1 MERVNNNWRKYT
13 ALLSP
18 MKVEEGLSADKPKV
32 ILKNGAL
39 FIRVRANATY
49 FRIYGGVWHLYRQT
63 PTGWKST
70 PLSVAIWAEQNRDL
84 IIKLVNPFEPL
95 EWNPPYT
102 FVKVEGA
109 TFKAWGGEITLNRH
123 YFR

>member
-1 MERVNNNWRKYT
+1 MERINNNWRKYT

-18 MKVEEGLSADKPKV
+18 VKVMEQLQDSKPEV
-32 ILKNGAL
+32 ILKKGAL
-39 FIRVRANATY
+39 FIRVHANATY
-49 FRIYGGVWHLYRQT
+49 SRISGGVWHLYRKT
-63 PTGWKST
+63 PDGWKST
-70 PLSVAIWAEQNRDL
+70 PLSVAIWAEENHDL

-102 FVKVEGA
+102 FIKVEGA
-109 TFKAWGGEITLNRH
+109 TFKGRGGELTLNRH

>member
-18 MKVEEGLSADKPKV
+18 LKVEQELQADKPEV

-49 FRIYGGVWHLYRQT
+49 SRIYGGVWHLYRQT

-70 PLSVAIWAEQNRDL
+70 PLSVAIWAEQNHDL
-84 IIKLVNPFEPL
+84 IIKLVNPFETL

-102 FVKVEGA
+102 FIKVEGA
-109 TFKAWGGEITLNRH
+109 TFKARGGEITLNRH